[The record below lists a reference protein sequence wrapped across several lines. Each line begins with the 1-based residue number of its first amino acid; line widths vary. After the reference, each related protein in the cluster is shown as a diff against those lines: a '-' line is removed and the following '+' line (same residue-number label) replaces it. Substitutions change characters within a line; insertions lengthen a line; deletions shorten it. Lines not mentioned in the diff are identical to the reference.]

1 MKNKLKEELEQIEIP
16 KELHMRAKLGVEKA
30 KSEQPRRTFKKA
42 IVFPAA
48 AVLFLIGS
56 AGVGAATFPSFNHLL
71 SLVSPDIALFLQPI
85 ETTSEDKGIKMK
97 VVGAMNDDEMAV
109 IYVTMQDLTGNR
121 LDKTLDLY
129 DYTLTDG
136 HMFNSQIVNYDKDT
150 NTATLRIQANG
161 GTNFNNKK
169 IKLRI
174 SSFLSQRYKHEG
186 IKIDTDLSELKN
198 KNVDTI
204 SLSTDSTSGGGG
216 EITDQLDT
224 GESIEILKP
233 NETILS
239 LPKIKFMHVSN
250 IGFVNGQLHVQT
262 KWSDEDIDSHGDF
275 YLVDPSGKKINAASK
290 VYYGVDK
297 SGKTVYGNNYVEYIF
312 NANNE
317 DFSKLKLMGD
327 LVSNGNFTK
336 GNWSTTF
343 KLHSVENEKSVS
355 FNEDFGSWK
364 ATKMTLSSLGV
375 TLYGKGHFKDTDN
388 IKMSVKMNNGSSQS
402 LESLQNFSDNK
413 SVKAKFLSSSPLDL
427 SNIKAINV
435 NGTHIKVSR

>member
-16 KELHMRAKLGVEKA
+16 RELHMRAKIGVEKA
-30 KSEQPRRTFKKA
+30 KTEQPRRTFKKA

-48 AVLFLIGS
+48 AALFLIGS

-121 LDKTLDLY
+121 IDKTLDLY

-136 HMFNSQIVNYDKDT
+136 HMFNSQIVDYDKDT

-174 SSFLSQRYKHEG
+174 SSFLSQKHKHKG
-186 IKIDTDLSELKN
+186 IEIDTDLSELKN
-198 KNVDTI
+198 KKVETI

-216 EITDQLDT
+216 KITDQLDT
-224 GESIEILKP
+224 GESVEILKP

-250 IGFVNGQLHVQT
+250 IGFIDGQLHVQT

-275 YLVDPSGKKINAASK
+275 YLVAPSGKKVNASSNI
-290 VYYGVDK
+290 YYGVDK
-297 SGKTVYGNNYVEYIF
+297 SGETVYGNNYVEYIF
-312 NANNE
+312 DANKE
-317 DFSKLKLMGD
+317 DLGKLKLMGD
-327 LVSNGNFTK
+327 LVSNGNYTK
-336 GNWSTTF
+336 GDWTTTF
-343 KLHSVENEKSVS
+343 KLHSVGNEKNLNFS
-355 FNEDFGSWK
+355 EDFGSWK
-364 ATKMTLSSLGV
+364 ANKITLSSLGV
-375 TLYGKGHFKDTDN
+375 TLYGKGYFKDTDN
-388 IKMSVKMNNGSSQS
+388 IKVSVKMNNGSIQP
-402 LESLQNFSDNK
+402 LDSLQNFSDNK
-413 SVKAKFLSSSPLDL
+413 SVKAKFLPSSPLDL
-427 SNIKAINV
+427 SKIKAINV
-435 NGTHIKVSR
+435 NGTVVKVSK

>member
-48 AVLFLIGS
+48 AALFLIGS

-97 VVGAMNDDEMAV
+97 VAGAMNDDEMAV

-121 LDKTLDLY
+121 LDKTMDLY

-161 GTNFNNKK
+161 GTNFNHKK

-174 SSFLSQRYKHEG
+174 SSFLSQKQKHEG
-186 IKIDTDLSELKN
+186 IKIDTDLSDLKN
-198 KNVDTI
+198 KKVDTI

-388 IKMSVKMNNGSSQS
+388 IKVSVKMNNGSSQS
-402 LESLQNFSDNK
+402 LDSLQNFSDNK

-427 SNIKAINV
+427 SKIKAINV
-435 NGTHIKVSR
+435 NGTLIKVSR

>member
-262 KWSDEDIDSHGDF
+262 KWSDEDIDSHGDL

>member
-1 MKNKLKEELEQIEIP
+1 MKNKLKQELEQIEIP
-16 KELHMRAKLGVEKA
+16 KELHMRAKLGVERA
-30 KSEQPRRTFKKA
+30 KSEKPRRTFKKA
-42 IVFPAA
+42 IVFPTAA
-48 AVLFLIGS
+48 ALFLIGS

-97 VVGAMNDDEMAV
+97 VAGAMNDDEMAV

-121 LDKTLDLY
+121 LDKTMDLY

-161 GTNFNNKK
+161 GTNFNHKK

-174 SSFLSQRYKHEG
+174 SSFLSQKHKHEG
-186 IKIDTDLSELKN
+186 IKIDTDLSDLKN
-198 KNVDTI
+198 KKVDTI
-204 SLSTDSTSGGGG
+204 SLRTDSTSGGGG

-388 IKMSVKMNNGSSQS
+388 IKVSVKMNNGSSQS
-402 LESLQNFSDNK
+402 LDSLQNFSDNK

-427 SNIKAINV
+427 SKIKAINV
-435 NGTHIKVSR
+435 NGTLIKVSR

>member
-413 SVKAKFLSSSPLDL
+413 SVKAEFLSSSPLDL

>member
-136 HMFNSQIVNYDKDT
+136 HMFNNQIVNYDKDT

-275 YLVDPSGKKINAASK
+275 YLVDPLGKKINAASK

>member
-1 MKNKLKEELEQIEIP
+1 MKNKLKQELEQIEIP
-16 KELHMRAKLGVEKA
+16 KELHIRAKLGVEKA

-48 AVLFLIGS
+48 AALFLIGS

-174 SSFLSQRYKHEG
+174 SSFLSQKYKHEG

-216 EITDQLDT
+216 EITDQLDS

-239 LPKIKFMHVSN
+239 LPKIKFMHVSS

-327 LVSNGNFTK
+327 LVSNGNFIK

-388 IKMSVKMNNGSSQS
+388 IKVSVKMNNGSSQS
-402 LESLQNFSDNK
+402 LDSLQNFSDNK

-427 SNIKAINV
+427 SKIKAINV
-435 NGTHIKVSR
+435 NGTHIEVSR